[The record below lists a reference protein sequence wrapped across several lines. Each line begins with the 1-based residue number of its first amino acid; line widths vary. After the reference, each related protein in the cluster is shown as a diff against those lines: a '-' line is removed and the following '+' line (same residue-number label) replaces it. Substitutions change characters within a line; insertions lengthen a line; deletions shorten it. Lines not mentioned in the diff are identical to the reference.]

1 MTAQAPHSTS
11 PASLTAPPALPLASL
26 LVHPPSA
33 YLNLN
38 PALSA
43 FQLPFH
49 LTSFSYSPTRELLLD
64 HKTRDDSLALYREPR
79 LGSDLNRGFEQAVWR
94 DGSVDEG
101 LDALLDTLAHYAE
114 SDPTGAADE
123 LLGKISVITWRGMMT
138 KLMLAVYETE
148 SASRGARADG
158 WEMNA
163 MVVDGCLY
171 LEESNPPSKLAAK
184 SASESSYAL
193 QSYYGYSFE
202 SYCTSPPPPSL
213 PEEFSIP
220 NTNVQWCSVV
230 KTNLGGFRTIV
241 GGEVD
246 CVREA
251 ADLGRIGTRDFVELK
266 TNLVIQSQRD
276 EVNFERQKLLKHYVQ
291 SFLLGVPT
299 VTVGFRTRQ
308 GQLTGLQSFK
318 TLEIPRLVRGKPHA
332 WEPIAC
338 LASARS
344 LLAFIHETI
353 RSSTSLPSASPVSA
367 SAEPA
372 PVFRISFSPSS
383 ANANGPGVSIRQL
396 SEEEV
401 RSEVIAGK
409 NDEERT
415 GFLLKRWVE
424 GVRARRER
432 LEARTCVVF
441 CLRSLRRIATTDGA
455 LCSPMQ
461 DKLDDER
468 LGLERASLYTATREA
483 FSTTATSRSRR
494 SSSWTE
500 TLKTRRVRHR
510 FLSICVPLPFPLP
523 FKLAYEPPKRRLGL
537 PLLLPLLVLAHLIH
551 AQPDRPF
558 PPPALKQHLRS
569 VGFES
574 GDAAKGANLFKT
586 RCAQCHTTEA
596 GGANKVG
603 PNLHGIFGRQS
614 GAVESYSYTEANKK
628 AAVHWDENTLFDY
641 LENPKKYIPGTKMA
655 FAGLKKA
662 KDRND
667 LITWLKEETK

>member
-1 MTAQAPHSTS
+1 MTSAELPANGGARPRKRPRVSPPPSLPARPSPPLTS
-11 PASLTAPPALPLASL
+11 EATPATSQTPMAAPPSLPLASL
-26 LVHPPSA
+26 PLHPPSA

-64 HKTRDDSLALYREPR
+64 RETRDDSIALYREPR
-79 LGSDLNRGFEQAVWR
+79 LGSDLNKGFEQAVWR
-94 DGSVDEG
+94 EGSVDEG
-101 LDALLDTLAHYAE
+101 LDALLDTLAHWAE

-202 SYCTSPPPPSL
+202 SYCTSPPPPSI

-220 NTNVQWCSVV
+220 NTNVQWCSIV

-246 CVREA
+246 CVREG
-251 ADLGRIGTRDFVELK
+251 ADLGKIGTRDFVELK

-332 WEPIAC
+332 WEPTAC

-344 LLAFIHETI
+344 LLAFIHETL
-353 RSSTSLPSASPVSA
+353 RSSTSLPSPSPAGS
-367 SAEPA
+367 SPEPA

-383 ANANGPGVSIRQL
+383 ANATGPGVSIRQL
-396 SEEEV
+396 SRDELS
-401 RSEVIAGK
+401 SEVIAGK
-409 NDEERT
+409 KDGERT
-415 GFLLKRWVE
+415 GFLLTRWVE

-432 LEARTCVVF
+432 LEARV
-441 CLRSLRRIATTDGA
+441 
-455 LCSPMQ
+455 
-461 DKLDDER
+461 
-468 LGLERASLYTATREA
+468 ASSMANG
-483 FSTTATSRSRR
+483 SRSDGHHP
-494 SSSWTE
+494 T
-500 TLKTRRVRHR
+500 
-510 FLSICVPLPFPLP
+510 P
-523 FKLAYEPPKRRLGL
+523 
-537 PLLLPLLVLAHLIH
+537 
-551 AQPDRPF
+551 QPAKPSH
-558 PPPALKQHLRS
+558 PPPPPCGVA
-569 VGFES
+569 
-574 GDAAKGANLFKT
+574 
-586 RCAQCHTTEA
+586 
-596 GGANKVG
+596 
-603 PNLHGIFGRQS
+603 
-614 GAVESYSYTEANKK
+614 
-628 AAVHWDENTLFDY
+628 
-641 LENPKKYIPGTKMA
+641 
-655 FAGLKKA
+655 AGLK
-662 KDRND
+662 R
-667 LITWLKEETK
+667 

>member
-1 MTAQAPHSTS
+1 MASAELPANGGARPRKRPRVS
-11 PASLTAPPALPLASL
+11 PPPSRPARPSPPLTAKAILATSQTALAAPPSLPLASL
-26 LVHPPSA
+26 PLHPPSA

-43 FQLPFH
+43 FQFPFH

-64 HKTRDDSLALYREPR
+64 RETRDDSIALYREPR

-94 DGSVDEG
+94 EGSVDEG
-101 LDALLDTLAHYAE
+101 LDALLDALAHWAE

-202 SYCTSPPPPSL
+202 SYCTSPPPPFI

-220 NTNVQWCSVV
+220 NTNVQWCSIV

-246 CVREA
+246 CVREG
-251 ADLGRIGTRDFVELK
+251 ADLGKIGTRDFVELK

-332 WEPIAC
+332 WEPTAC

-344 LLAFIHETI
+344 LLAFVHETL
-353 RSSTSLPSASPVSA
+353 RSSTSLPSPSPAGFSP
-367 SAEPA
+367 EPA

-383 ANANGPGVSIRQL
+383 ANATGPGVSIRQL
-396 SEEEV
+396 SQDEV
-401 RSEVIAGK
+401 SSEVIAGK
-409 NDEERT
+409 KDGERT
-415 GFLLKRWVE
+415 GFLLTRWVE

-432 LEARTCVVF
+432 LEARVCVLTVVV
-441 CLRSLRRIATTDGA
+441 LSG
-455 LCSPMQ
+455 SS
-461 DKLDDER
+461 R
-468 LGLERASLYTATREA
+468 LTEELFVHRCRASSTANGSRADEHH
-483 FSTTATSRSRR
+483 STPQPA
-494 SSSWTE
+494 
-500 TLKTRRVRHR
+500 K
-510 FLSICVPLPFPLP
+510 
-523 FKLAYEPPKRRLGL
+523 PP
-537 PLLLPLLVLAHLIH
+537 H
-551 AQPDRPF
+551 
-558 PPPALKQHLRS
+558 PPPPCGVA
-569 VGFES
+569 
-574 GDAAKGANLFKT
+574 
-586 RCAQCHTTEA
+586 
-596 GGANKVG
+596 
-603 PNLHGIFGRQS
+603 
-614 GAVESYSYTEANKK
+614 
-628 AAVHWDENTLFDY
+628 
-641 LENPKKYIPGTKMA
+641 
-655 FAGLKKA
+655 AGLK
-662 KDRND
+662 R
-667 LITWLKEETK
+667 